1 MPAEELELEP
11 WKEKLLRRAALDDSF
26 SNAATPLGSDDD
38 GDDEDDILV
47 HGSDEGPSSEDR
59 ELLNEE
65 DEREKLLTR
74 GGRRNPKVLV
84 GKHARRKS
92 VESLMEDGTLSRVAL
107 KVRKSSSVNPSR
119 PAYSPL
125 MDTWN

>member
-1 MPAEELELEP
+1 MVAEEHELEP
-11 WKEKLLRRAALDDSF
+11 WKEKLLRKASLDDSF
-26 SNAATPLGSDDD
+26 SDAATPHGSDDD
-38 GDDEDDILV
+38 DDENDILV
-47 HGSDEGPSSEDR
+47 HGSDDGPSSEDR

-74 GGRRNPKVLV
+74 GRRNPKVLV

-92 VESLMEDGTLSRVAL
+92 IESLMEDGTLSRVAH
-107 KVRKSSSVNPSR
+107 KVRRSSTVNPSC

-125 MDTWN
+125 MVTCD